1 MRKSITVGLLVFV
14 QTTFGQIYKID
25 EVKKLPGSINTA
37 AEESLPIFTPDSSK
51 LYFMRTF
58 DARNKGGINDQDI
71 WVSFRDEAGGYS
83 EGKQVTE
90 LNSKFNNAV
99 VGISKDGKTVY
110 LLNTYEGKKDTE
122 KGLSFSRFEE
132 KSGWSKPQK
141 VQIPNL
147 VIKGDYYGFHV
158 SSDENFVLISYE
170 GPGTFGKEDLFVS
183 RKVDGSWTSP
193 LNLGSVIN
201 SSGYEMSPFLSPNN
215 DTLFFSS
222 NGHGGFGDA
231 DIFYA
236 VRLDD
241 SWTSWS
247 KPVNLGEK
255 VNSSAFDA
263 CFSYHGDRMYWSTGR
278 DGGYSN
284 IYTARFIQPEPLVVR
299 ATQQNVSVNKG
310 SDGKI
315 DLTVSGGVGPYTYSW
330 SNGMSS
336 EDLTNIPAGEYK
348 VIVTDSRGQQAELV
362 VVITEPDPEP
372 IIIAETPKPK
382 VGDDLG
388 KLLELGNIYFDLNSS
403 YLRADSKPE
412 LDKIVKAMN
421 ANSKLVIEIGSHTD
435 CRGTA
440 KYNQWLS
447 DRRANSTIE
456 YIQKRISNP
465 SRVSGKGY
473 GESKLVNQCACEGEQ
488 QSDCSEDEHQIN
500 RRTEFIIV
508 NM

>member
-37 AEESLPIFTPDSSK
+37 AEESIPIFSPDSSK

-58 DARNKGGINDQDI
+58 DERNKGGLNDQDV
-71 WVSFRDEAGGYS
+71 WVSTRDNQGGFS
-83 EGKQVTE
+83 EGKQVDE
-90 LNSKFNNAV
+90 FNSKFNNAV
-99 VGISKDGKTVY
+99 IGLGKEGKVIY
-110 LLNTYEGKKDTE
+110 LLNTYDGKKDLE
-122 KGLSFSRFEE
+122 KGLSKSEYDE
-132 KSGWSKPQK
+132 KSGWSKPEK
-141 VQIPNL
+141 INIPNL
-147 VIKGDYYGFHV
+147 TIKGNYYGFHV
-158 SSDENFVLISYE
+158 SRDEEYILISYA
-170 GPGTFGKEDLFVS
+170 GDNTIGQEDLYVS
-183 RKVDGSWTSP
+183 FKKEGTWSAPVH
-193 LNLGSVIN
+193 LGPVIN
-201 SSGYEMSPFLSPNN
+201 TKGYEMSPFLAPNS

-222 NGHGGFGDA
+222 NGHGGLGDA
-231 DIFYA
+231 DIFYS
-236 VRLDD
+236 VRRD
-241 SWTSWS
+241 STWTNWS
-247 KPVNLGEK
+247 NPTNLGDQ
-255 VNSSAFDA
+255 VNSPAFDV
-263 CFSYHGDRMYWSTGR
+263 CFSYYQDRIYWSSNR
-278 DGGYSN
+278 DGGYSD
-284 IYTARFIQPEPLVVR
+284 IYTARFIQPEPLVVS
-299 ATQQNVSVNKG
+299 ATQQHVTVHKG

-336 EDLTNIPAGEYK
+336 EDLSNIPAGEYK

-362 VVITEPDPEP
+362 VVITEPEPEP

-447 DRRANSTIE
+447 ERRATSTIE